1 MISAQTSSRSSL
13 RRLGAAVGRLIV
25 VGTCAVLAA
34 CGGSADAPPPPEG
47 GPVLAVPPTIT
58 QQPADASVT
67 VGQTASFTVAAAGT
81 APLAYQWQ
89 RNGADIAGATET
101 TYSTAATTLADSGAT
116 YRAVVTNVAGAA
128 TSRNATLT
136 VTMSAPVLTITPQPA
151 AASVVA
157 GSSASFTVGGT
168 CSSGSLVI
176 QWQRNQGNGTAFADI
191 ADATA
196 ATYTFATTIAD
207 NGAQFRARLD
217 CSGQSAATSSAAT
230 LTVTAPSSVV
240 LSLLPTVGLR
250 SQAALDIALTGI
262 DADTAGSFTFIAGN
276 SLKRL
281 SADLSMITAVAGSG
295 FTGSVDGPAASASF
309 QAPRGLAHD
318 ASGNIYVAD
327 SGNHTIRLV
336 TPDGTV
342 STLAGLA
349 GSSGSLD
356 GTGGVA
362 RFSTPTAIAIGP
374 DGDLYV
380 AEQGSHLI
388 RRVTSAGVVTTYAG
402 STQGYADGA
411 PGAAQFSAPDA
422 IVVASNGDLYIADSS
437 NSRIRR
443 IVRSGNVAGAVQ
455 TFAGSGFSASGD
467 RDGVGT
473 AAVLI
478 SPQAMALRGNTLTV
492 RDSTGLLRQIDLT
505 SAVVT
510 TLLGKPT
517 DQFLHAGDVDGPA
530 ATAEVNSF
538 GGITIAPNGGFMLAD
553 YQAVRSVSAAGDVK
567 TIAITSAPGAT
578 PTGTGVLAQL
588 PFCVPSG
595 RSSLAVDPAGNVDIS
610 DGCTRQVRRISPAG
624 VVTLAAGLA
633 GGIGGSSPFVT
644 GLDNNGVGSGAQ
656 FLGALGYSIASDSS
670 GALYVSDYA
679 GIRKIAPDNTT
690 TSFAGSV
697 GILGAANG
705 AGTAARFNAAFGMAV
720 DAGGNLFVA
729 DAANNAV
736 RRVDPAGNVTTYAGA
751 FGQGTRVDGPIA
763 TARFEAPTTVAFASD
778 GSLYVGDNGSLRRI
792 SADGSTVSTLTGAGG
807 GTGRFAIDS
816 AGTIYYGE
824 SDGLHVLTAGA
835 AASTL
840 LIRSGAAVVLGADP
854 RLINVDSIAVL
865 GPKRLVI
872 LSGSMILVATLP

>member
-1 MISAQTSSRSSL
+1 MISVQTSSRSSL

-47 GPVLAVPPTIT
+47 GLVLAVPPTIT
-58 QQPADASVT
+58 QQPADATVT
-67 VGQTASFTVAAAGT
+67 AGQTASFTVAAAGT

-89 RNGADIAGATET
+89 RNGADIAGATDT

-136 VTMSAPVLTITPQPA
+136 VTTSAPVLTITPQPA

-196 ATYTFATTIAD
+196 ATYTFATTIGD

-230 LTVTAPSSVV
+230 LAVTAPSSVV

-250 SQAALDIALTGI
+250 SQAVLDIALTGI
-262 DADTAGSFTFIAGN
+262 DADAAGSFTFIAAS

-342 STLAGLA
+342 STVAGLA
-349 GSSGSLD
+349 GSSGNLD

-411 PGAAQFSAPDA
+411 PGAAQFSFPDA
-422 IVVASNGDLYIADSS
+422 IVVASNGDLYIADSG

-455 TFAGSGFSASGD
+455 TFAGSGPSSSGD

-505 SAVVT
+505 SAAVT

-517 DQFLHAGDVDGPA
+517 AMFVHAGDVDGPA

-538 GGITIAPNGGFMLAD
+538 GGIAIAPNGGFMLAD
-553 YQAVRSVSAAGDVK
+553 YRAVRSVSAAGDVK

-588 PFCVPSG
+588 PFCVPG
-595 RSSLAVDPAGNVDIS
+595 GGSSLTVDPAGNVDIS

-633 GGIGGSSPFVT
+633 GGIGGSDPFAT

-656 FLGALGYSIASDSS
+656 FLGTLGYSIASDSS

-697 GILGAANG
+697 GSFGAANG

-751 FGQGTRVDGPIA
+751 FGQSTRVDGPIA
-763 TARFEAPTTVAFASD
+763 MARFEAPTAVAFASD

-792 SADGSTVSTLTGAGG
+792 SADGSMVSTLTGAGG
-807 GTGRFAIDS
+807 ATGRFAIDS
-816 AGTIYYGE
+816 AGTIYYGQ

-835 AASTL
+835 GASTL
-840 LIRSGAAVVLGADP
+840 LIRSGATVVLGADP